1 MKNKTIKSPIF
12 LVLLINSTMLFSQ
25 TVGLLKNT
33 SESNAG
39 YTLLS
44 KLGITYL
51 IDNSGQIAHTWFNG
65 TGTSHPGYLVE
76 NGDLFVVNRGIKRL
90 NWEGDLIWQYSNIEA
105 HHDVAI
111 MPNGNVLLLIRGFKS
126 NAEAIEAGRNPGLI
140 NGDLEPMVIYE
151 INSQGSIIWEWHVW
165 DHLIQDFDSS
175 KSNFGSVEDH
185 PELVDINFTR
195 NFSVDWL
202 HGNAINYNAELDQIL
217 LSPRFN
223 SEIWIIDHSTST
235 AEAASHSGGNAN
247 KGGDLLYRWG
257 NPIAYRAGTVND
269 QKLFGSHDAQW
280 IAPGLPGAGNIIIFN
295 NGGTNYGRNGNYSS
309 VDEITPPLN
318 GFNYDKTNG
327 QPYAPNSTTWTYT
340 TDPLEDFYSS
350 FISGV
355 QRLSNGNT
363 FVDEGENGRLFEI
376 TTGGNVVW
384 EYQNPITSNAGILS
398 QGDSPAAAP
407 YAALFRAS
415 RYTQEYILNIN
426 KPLSN
431 TLTIE
436 LYNTNS
442 TLTLQ
447 TNISGPIIT
456 PAQGIYT
463 YGNGQ
468 LITLNAL
475 QSDSYQF
482 LDWTI
487 ISGTAIINNPNT
499 SFTTAIINSDDAV
512 IQANYLYDP
521 DPLFS
526 NGFEN

>member
-1 MKNKTIKSPIF
+1 MKNRNIKLLLFSI
-12 LVLLINSTMLFSQ
+12 LLINSTLLLSQ

-33 SESNAG
+33 PDSNAG
-39 YTLLS
+39 FTLIS

-51 IDNSGQIAHTWFNG
+51 LDNSGHVAHTWLNG
-65 TGTSHPGYLVE
+65 SGTSHPGYLLE

-90 NWEGDLIWQYSNIEA
+90 NWEGDLIWQYSNTEA

-111 MPNGNVLLLIRGFKS
+111 LPNGNVLLLIRGFKT
-126 NAEAIEAGRNPGLI
+126 NAEAIEAGRNPSSI
-140 NGDLEPMVIYE
+140 NGNLEPMVIYE
-151 INSQGSIIWEWHVW
+151 INSQGVIVWEWHVW
-165 DHLIQDFDSS
+165 DHLIQDHDSS
-175 KSNFGSVEDH
+175 KDNFGSVEDH

-223 SEIWIIDHSTST
+223 SEIWVIDHSTTT

-280 IAPGLPGAGNIIIFN
+280 INAGLPGAGNIIIFN
-295 NGGTNYGRNGNYSS
+295 NGGTNYGRDGNYSS
-309 VDEITPPLN
+309 IDEIIPPLN
-318 GFNYDKTNG
+318 NYNYDITIG
-327 QPYAPNSTTWTYT
+327 QPFAPTSATWTYT
-340 TDPLEDFYSS
+340 ADPLEDFYSS

-376 TTGGNVVW
+376 NDSGDVVW
-384 EYQNPITSNAGILS
+384 EYQNPITNNAGILF
-398 QGDSPAAAP
+398 QGDIPAAAP

-415 RYTQEYILNIN
+415 RYTQEYILAIN

-431 TLTIE
+431 TVTIE
-436 LYNTNS
+436 RYNSNS
-442 TLTLQ
+442 ALTLQ
-447 TNISGPIIT
+447 TNILGPIVT
-456 PAQGIYT
+456 PVQGVYT

-475 QSDSYQF
+475 QSESYIF

-487 ISGTAIINNPNT
+487 VSGSAIINSPNT
-499 SFTTAIINSDDAV
+499 SFTTAIIDSDAV

-526 NGFEN
+526 NGFED